1 MSGPRSRRRAAL
13 APLAAAAL
21 AVALG
26 ACNTVGPNYRL
37 PKQALVNA
45 PLANAPLDGAGDGS
59 SLVSHGAVPANWWRL
74 YDDPVLDG
82 LVQLAL
88 QSNTDLRVAA
98 ANLARSRAALD
109 VANAQGGFSG
119 GFAGG
124 AQRAQESAE
133 QYLLTEKLP
142 VVNEGAFNINVSYEF
157 DLFGKLKRG
166 VEAAR
171 ADTDAVKAA
180 GDLARIT
187 VVADVVRAY
196 VESCSAAEELE
207 IAKQS
212 LALQQQRVSL
222 SRRLRD
228 AGRGSQTDVT
238 TGTTQVRTLA
248 ADIPRFE
255 GRRKVAQYQLA
266 ALLARAPAELPPAAL
281 ACQRLPR
288 LNQPIPVGDGTAL
301 LRRRPD
307 VREAE
312 RKLAAS
318 TARVGV
324 AIGDMY
330 PSVSFGASVGTTGIF
345 GDLFSPT
352 TNRWSFGPLISWT
365 FPANGQ
371 RARVREAEAATGG
384 ALAQFDGV
392 VLNALRETQ
401 SSLATY
407 AADTQRADALRT
419 AYQSARDSAD
429 ETHRLYAAGRE
440 SFISDLDATRTLTS
454 VHAQVAAAEGQVAA
468 DQVRLFL
475 ALGGGWDGETVAGAE
490 GGASSASGA
499 SGTSVPAAAP
509 VPASAA
515 AR

>member
-1 MSGPRSRRRAAL
+1 MSARTGRRAAAL
-13 APLAAAAL
+13 TPLAAALVL
-21 AVALG
+21 A
-26 ACNTVGPNYRL
+26 ACTTVGPNYQV
-37 PKQALVNA
+37 PKTALVNA
-45 PLANAPLDGAGDGS
+45 PLADAPLDGAGSDS
-59 SLVSHGAVPANWWRL
+59 ALVSHGSVPAKWWRL

-82 LVQLAL
+82 LVEQAL
-88 QSNTDLRVAA
+88 QSNTNLRVAA
-98 ANLARSRAALD
+98 ANLARSRATLAE
-109 VANAQGGFSG
+109 ANSQGGFSG
-119 GFAGG
+119 SFEGA

-142 VVNEGAFNINVSYEF
+142 VVNEGAFNVNVSYEF
-157 DLFGKLKRG
+157 DLFGKLRRG

-196 VESCSAAEELE
+196 VESCSAGEELE
-207 IAKQS
+207 IAKHS
-212 LALQQQRVSL
+212 LDLQQQRVTL
-222 SRRLRD
+222 SKRLRD
-228 AGRGSQTDVT
+228 AGRGSQTAVT
-238 TGTTQVRTLA
+238 QGTTQVRTLA

-255 GRRKVAQYQLA
+255 GRRKIAQYQLA
-266 ALLARAPAELPPAAL
+266 ALLAQSPASLPPGVLTCNA
-281 ACQRLPR
+281 LPR
-288 LNQPIPVGDGTAL
+288 LKQPIPVGDGAAL

-312 RKLAAS
+312 RKLAGA
-318 TARVGV
+318 TARIGV
-324 AIGDMY
+324 AMGAMY
-330 PSVSFGASVGTTGIF
+330 PTVSIGASVGSTGIF
-345 GDLFSPT
+345 GDLLGPT
-352 TNRWSFGPLISWT
+352 TNRWSFGPLINWT

-371 RARVREAEAATGG
+371 RARVQEAEAATGG

-401 SSLATY
+401 SSLAAY

-429 ETHRLYAAGRE
+429 ETHRMYGAGRE
-440 SFISDLDATRTLTS
+440 SFLSDLDATRTLTS

-475 ALGGGWDGETVAGAE
+475 ALGGGWENDGAHDAGK
-490 GGASSASGA
+490 
-499 SGTSVPAAAP
+499 PAAPSAAP
-509 VPASAA
+509 AMSAAPPAPASAPQ
-515 AR
+515 